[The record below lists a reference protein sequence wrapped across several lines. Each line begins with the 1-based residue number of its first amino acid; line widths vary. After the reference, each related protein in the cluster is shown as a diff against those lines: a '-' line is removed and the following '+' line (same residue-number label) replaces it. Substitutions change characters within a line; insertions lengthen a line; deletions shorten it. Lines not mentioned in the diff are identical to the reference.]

1 MKKFLVALCI
11 SVLAASAH
19 ASKLDFYSAFNSDNT
34 IGGFKTDLGIDN
46 LQLAFNF
53 GFTTSDDDTDTKES
67 TGIGL
72 SGIPA
77 PIIGDLQVNVNFG
90 DDTSG
95 DFGFEG
101 LNIERHVLYEVVP
114 NLELGVLIDLIRY
127 TTDDFNASGDSSF
140 SILAGAYPIIQVRL
154 FEL

>member
-1 MKKFLVALCI
+1 MKKFLVALCMTM
-11 SVLAASAH
+11 VAASVH
-19 ASKLDFYSAFNSDNT
+19 ASNLDFYSAFNSDNT
-34 IGGFKTDLGIDN
+34 IGGFKSDLGIDN
-46 LQLAFNF
+46 LKFVFNF
-53 GFTTSDDDTDTKES
+53 GFTTSAGATDTKES

-72 SGIPA
+72 AGIPA

-101 LNIERHVLYEVVP
+101 INIERHVLYEVVP

-127 TTDDFNASGDSSF
+127 TTDDFNPSGDSSF

-154 FEL
+154 FQL